1 MLNKWCGIGRFG
13 KDPELKKTTSGKNFC
28 SFDLAVERDY
38 KKNDERETDWLR
50 FVAWENLARFLSQHF
65 KKGDAVYIEGPLQS
79 RMHEFDD
86 GRKIREFEIV
96 VEKVEFLP

>member
-1 MLNKWCGIGRFG
+1 MNKWHGIGRFG

-28 SFDLAVERDY
+28 SFDLAVDRDY
-38 KKNDERETDWLR
+38 KTDGEKETDWIR
-50 FVAWENLARFLSQHF
+50 FVAWEGTARFLTQYF

-79 RMHEFDD
+79 RMHELEG
-86 GRKIREFEIV
+86 GRKIREYEIC